1 MGNSL
6 MNGLP
11 DDYLKGAYSE
21 ILSAN
26 VAKPEL
32 TRILDVGPGKGVMVD
47 VFAKHCST
55 LDLVEYYDEYYNQLL
70 TKKASCK

>member
-11 DDYLKGAYSE
+11 DDYLKGAYEE
-21 ILSAN
+21 ILSEH
-26 VAKPEL
+26 VASPTL
-32 TRILDVGPGKGVMVD
+32 TRILDVGPGKGHMLD
-47 VFAKHCST
+47 VFVKHCST

-70 TKKASCK
+70 VKKASC